1 MKPKGETMKIL
12 KCYTEGKVWNETTEE
27 ECLDHT
33 ELAGYWKPGSVLP
46 MLAEDHV
53 VHTPFA
59 RYKMAEQPKFVL
71 SSLKSTFDGRTS
83 EVIAIKYGE
92 RGYYP
97 TTWGRQTEDWVKD
110 QNAGMGVD
118 QATVL
123 AFDCCSL
130 FGRWENFEKVRE
142 SMKRQLDKATKPMEA
157 GNV

>member
-1 MKPKGETMKIL
+1 MYSVGTIVEVFEDPLTKRVKEGDAKIISH
-12 KCYTEGKVWNETTEE
+12 VM
-27 ECLDHT
+27 
-33 ELAGYWKPGSVLP
+33 ELEPG
-46 MLAEDHV
+46 
-53 VHTPFA
+53 VHQYEVNFIGDGAAA
-59 RYKMAEQPKFVL
+59 RYVRTIANDSNKMEFVL
-71 SSLKSTFDGRTS
+71 STLKSTFDGKTA